1 MSTNTSAIPTQLDD
15 PEPGSTWFFSLAGIV
30 ILVALVVAAS
40 VMYFHA
46 ETRETD
52 AKVIDPAYAKLEAAR
67 ATWREQLGSYQRYP
81 WTEADGKVNQKI
93 RIPVER
99 AMEMVAKEG
108 LPISGAPAAPAPA
121 APAAPAPAPA
131 PGAPAK

>member
-1 MSTNTSAIPTQLDD
+1 MSANTSAIPTQLDD

-52 AKVIDPAYAKLEAAR
+52 VKVVDPAYAKLEAVR
-67 ATWREQLGSYQRYP
+67 GTWREQLGSYQRYP
-81 WTEADGKVNQKI
+81 WTEPDGKVTQKV

-99 AMEMVAKEG
+99 AMEIVVKEG
-108 LPISGAPAAPAPA
+108 LPVGAAA
-121 APAAPAPAPA
+121 APAAPAM
-131 PGAPAK
+131 GARAK

>member
-1 MSTNTSAIPTQLDD
+1 MSADTASITTQLDD

-52 AKVIDPAYAKLEAAR
+52 AKVIDPAYANLEAVR

-81 WTEADGKVNQKI
+81 WTEADGKVSQKV
-93 RIPVER
+93 RIPVDR
-99 AMEMVAKEG
+99 AMEIVVKEG
-108 LPISGAPAAPAPA
+108 LPAGSAPAPA
-121 APAAPAPAPA
+121 AAQGAAS
-131 PGAPAK
+131 K

>member
-1 MSTNTSAIPTQLDD
+1 MSANTSAIPTQLDD

-30 ILVALVVAAS
+30 ILVALVVAGS

-52 AKVIDPAYAKLEAAR
+52 VKVIDPAYAKLETVR

-81 WTEADGKVNQKI
+81 WTGADGKVSQKI
-93 RIPVER
+93 RIPIDR
-99 AMEMVAKEG
+99 AMEIVEKEG
-108 LPISGAPAAPAPA
+108 LGAAAASASTPV
-121 APAAPAPAPA
+121 
-131 PGAPAK
+131 PGGTAK

>member
-1 MSTNTSAIPTQLDD
+1 MSANTSAISTQLDD

-52 AKVIDPAYAKLEAAR
+52 AKVIDPAYAKLEAVR

-99 AMEMVAKEG
+99 AMEIVAKEG
-108 LPISGAPAAPAPA
+108 LPAGGASA
-121 APAAPAPAPA
+121 AAPAPAPA
-131 PGAPAK
+131 PAQGAPAK

>member
-1 MSTNTSAIPTQLDD
+1 MSANTSAIPTQLDD

-52 AKVIDPAYAKLEAAR
+52 VKVIDPAYAKLEGVR
-67 ATWREQLGSYQRYP
+67 ASWREQLGSYQRYP
-81 WTEADGKVNQKI
+81 WTEADGKVTQKV
-93 RIPVER
+93 RIPVDR
-99 AMEMVAKEG
+99 AMELVVQEG
-108 LPISGAPAAPAPA
+108 LPAGNASAPAAPAKGA
-121 APAAPAPAPA
+121 ATP
-131 PGAPAK
+131 